1 MPNIIPY
8 DDSPIVD
15 EQALAEEHHVL
26 VDQLKASLYVG
37 QAGFIKAG
45 QYLSEIREKETYKYE
60 DASRDTTWK
69 EFCSRPDLPLSGM
82 SPEGRVRT
90 SQKLMTVWNN
100 IASRP
105 EVDEKLLSRIGYTKL
120 ALVAGVMN
128 KDPNADLNE
137 WLDRA
142 EQLTTNDLLNE
153 VGDGGMTLAEAND
166 CKHTDYEKVDR
177 WKCEACKKV
186 LSTEPG
192 HENDK
197 KTKGKAKPKAKK

>member
-1 MPNIIPY
+1 M
-8 DDSPIVD
+8 
-15 EQALAEEHHVL
+15 
-26 VDQLKASLYVG
+26 G

-45 QYLSEIREKETYKYE
+45 QYLSEIRDEETYKYE
-60 DASRDTTWK
+60 DAANETTWK
-69 EFCSRPDLPLSGM
+69 DFCSRPDLPLNGLT
-82 SPEGRVRT
+82 PEGRVRT
-90 SQKLMTVWNN
+90 SQKLMTVWRS

-142 EQLTTNDLLNE
+142 EQLTTSDLQAE
-153 VGDGGMTLAEAND
+153 VGDGGMTIAEAQD
-166 CKHTDYEKVDR
+166 CTHENYQKVDR
-177 WKCEACKKV
+177 WKCDDCKKV

-192 HENDK
+192 HEDDK
-197 KTKGKAKPKAKK
+197 KTKKLKAKK